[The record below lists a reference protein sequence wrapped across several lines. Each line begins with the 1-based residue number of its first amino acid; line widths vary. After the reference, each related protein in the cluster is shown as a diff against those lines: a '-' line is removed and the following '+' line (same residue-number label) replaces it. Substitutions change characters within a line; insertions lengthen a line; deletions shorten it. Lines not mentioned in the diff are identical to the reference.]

1 MCCSNVTVLHCVILK
16 STHHPTN
23 KKPLYNNK
31 VPFVDI
37 QSVFLLDFSYNK
49 SSLGVTV
56 YLLVSLSCYCL
67 AFLISGLLGGLRRLN
82 SSLCL
87 SSSSFNDQG
96 LLQNLHC
103 PSPQAFHLMEL
114 SLLQCL
120 HLYIFVS
127 FMLVNLI
134 GQYGLLIRY
143 PIRVDP

>member
-1 MCCSNVTVLHCVILK
+1 MIKINFFIICPNFNMNNIGFYLHYFIGDYLTRHKSN
-16 STHHPTN
+16 HHPTN

-49 SSLGVTV
+49 SSPDITV
-56 YLLVSLSCYCL
+56 YLLMSLSCYCL

-82 SSLCL
+82 SSLFL

-103 PSPQAFHLMEL
+103 PSP
-114 SLLQCL
+114 
-120 HLYIFVS
+120 
-127 FMLVNLI
+127 
-134 GQYGLLIRY
+134 
-143 PIRVDP
+143 